1 MARELLIATRNQKK
15 KTELQ
20 EVLAGWD
27 LRLISLD
34 QIETMPEVEE
44 DGATFS
50 DNAIKKARTIAEASG
65 MITLADDSGLVVDAL
80 DGAPGIFSARFAGP
94 GCTDEDN
101 NARLLELLR
110 GVPEP
115 QRLARFVCVI
125 AVAVPGGGL
134 ETVSGICEGQILLAP
149 RGNKG
154 FGYDPLFLPAG
165 CRQTFAEIDSAT
177 KNLIS
182 HRGRALQAVKLALQ
196 RLLDTEGWVC

>member
-1 MARELLIATRNQKK
+1 MAQELLIATRNQKK
-15 KTELQ
+15 KAELQ
-20 EVLAGWD
+20 EVLEGWD

-34 QIETMPEVEE
+34 QIGTMPAVEE
-44 DGATFS
+44 DGATFT

-80 DGAPGIFSARFAGP
+80 DGAPGTFSARFAGP
-94 GCTDEDN
+94 GCSDEDN
-101 NARLLELLR
+101 NTRLLELLR
-110 GVPEP
+110 GVPAP

-125 AVAVPGGGL
+125 AVALPGGGW

-149 RGNKG
+149 RGHKG

-165 CRQTFAEIDSAT
+165 YRQTFAEIDSAT

-182 HRGRALQAVKLALQ
+182 HRGRALQAVKPALQ
-196 RLLDTEGWVC
+196 RLLDTEG